1 MNEKIATKPHLVESS
16 NGWYI
21 YLSVRDPRT
30 GKFVP
35 KKIEKGFA
43 ACTTIKEKR
52 LHADKLIKEY
62 TNKLKKGWVPWRD
75 EESIYE
81 DEINYH
87 KENISYS
94 RKRKS
99 TNTIRRL
106 LSDFLTERKLSLKK
120 KSYQTYQSK
129 IRIFNEFLDKNKY
142 ADYDISAID
151 NNIITKFFTSL
162 INDRKLDRRS
172 VNNYKIIL
180 SAFFNNLRDNK
191 VIYKSPVYGIPRAN
205 KIKDNAPLP
214 ILPNDLKRLLQAI
227 EQQDKQLYLACLM
240 QYFCAIR
247 PGTELR
253 FLQVK
258 HINFWAK
265 IITISAVNAKMR
277 ERAIVI
283 PEQLLEILTTRYC
296 LQNYSKETYI
306 FGKDKKPGEQPIGI
320 NTLRTRFNAIRDSL
334 GLTKDYK
341 LYSMKHTGAGFLLDS
356 GHVNIRDLQEHLG
369 HTNINS
375 TYQYIKKYRGMT
387 SEKIQTSFPD
397 PFPHFNDKSEE

>member
-1 MNEKIATKPHLVESS
+1 MNEKIATKPHLVESK

-35 KKIEKGFA
+35 KKIEKGFIV
-43 ACTTIKEKR
+43 CKTIKEKR
-52 LHADKLIKEY
+52 LLADKLIKEY
-62 TNKLKKGWVPWRD
+62 TKKLKNGWVPWRD
-75 EESIYE
+75 EASIYE

-87 KENISYS
+87 KDNISYS
-94 RKRKS
+94 KKRKS
-99 TNTIRRL
+99 ANTIRRL
-106 LSDFLTERKLSLKK
+106 LSDFLADRKLSLKK

-129 IRIFNEFLDKNKY
+129 IRIFNEFLEKNKY

-151 NNIITKFFTSL
+151 NNIIIKFFTSL
-162 INDRKLDRRS
+162 INDRKLDSRS
-172 VNNYKIIL
+172 INNYKIII
-180 SAFFNNLRDNK
+180 SSFFNKLLDSK
-191 VIYKSPVYGIPRAN
+191 VIYKSPVYNIPRAN
-205 KIKDNAPLP
+205 KTKDNAPLP
-214 ILPNDLKRLLQAI
+214 ILPNDLKQLLQAI
-227 EQQDKQLYLACLM
+227 ERQDEQLYLACLM

-253 FLQVK
+253 FLQIK

-265 IITISAVNAKMR
+265 KITINAINAKVR
-277 ERAIVI
+277 ERTITI
-283 PEQLLEILTTRYC
+283 PEQLLEILTERYH
-296 LQNYSKETYI
+296 LQNYNKETYV

-320 NTLRTRFNAIRDSL
+320 NTLRTRFNIIRDSL

-341 LYSMKHTGAGFLLDS
+341 LYSMKHTGAGFLLDT
-356 GHVNIRDLQEHLG
+356 GHITIRDLQEHLG

-387 SEKIQTSFPD
+387 SEKIQTNFPN
-397 PFPHFNDKSEE
+397 PFSGFNAKSEG